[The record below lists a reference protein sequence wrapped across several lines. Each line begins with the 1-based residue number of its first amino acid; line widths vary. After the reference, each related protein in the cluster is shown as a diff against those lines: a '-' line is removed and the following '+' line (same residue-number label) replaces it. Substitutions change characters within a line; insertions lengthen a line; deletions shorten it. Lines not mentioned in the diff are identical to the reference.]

1 MSVSTLV
8 ASAEGNMLKCW
19 RFQMLFFCM
28 YWKVTEGKSLEDLL
42 ATTEPLEEYLANAGC
57 LRPLRRLEDKNLLVD
72 DILMFQVI
80 HRVRGP
86 FERYIFI
93 LSFLPL
99 Q

>member
-1 MSVSTLV
+1 
-8 ASAEGNMLKCW
+8 
-19 RFQMLFFCM
+19 
-28 YWKVTEGKSLEDLL
+28 LEDLL

-86 FERYIFI
+86 FERYILPSVFC
-93 LSFLPL
+93 LSNKELKPMKIALCSGFSVGHFC
-99 Q
+99 